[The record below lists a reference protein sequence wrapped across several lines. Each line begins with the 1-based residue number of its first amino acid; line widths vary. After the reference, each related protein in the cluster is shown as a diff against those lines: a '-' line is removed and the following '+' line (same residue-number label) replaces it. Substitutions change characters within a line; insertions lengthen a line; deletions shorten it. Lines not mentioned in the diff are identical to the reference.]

1 MDNTFRWEVS
11 RSAGPR
17 VALVTADTPAGE
29 GNNPLSD
36 NQVSTRDEPVWRPRL
51 LVIIASTRPGRV
63 GLPIGQ
69 WFAQQAE
76 AQGDFVVQVV
86 DLAELNLPFMDEPN
100 HPRLRAYTHQHTK
113 DWSATVNAA
122 DAIVLVMPEYNHG
135 YTAPLKN
142 AIDYLMHEWM
152 YKPVGFV
159 SYGGVSSGLRAV
171 QSLKPIL
178 SALKMVPIPEA
189 VPISLMNSPF
199 NESGELQPTD
209 QMNDAANGMLRAL
222 RTWVDTLRTPLQ
234 ANRNQ

>member
-1 MDNTFRWEVS
+1 MMSNAQEITQ
-11 RSAGPR
+11 
-17 VALVTADTPAGE
+17 DT
-29 GNNPLSD
+29 
-36 NQVSTRDEPVWRPRL
+36 PVWRPKL

-63 GLPIGQ
+63 GLPIGE
-69 WFAQQAE
+69 WFAEQAK
-76 AQGDFVVQVV
+76 AQGDFNVQVV

-122 DAIVLVMPEYNHG
+122 DAVVLVMPEYNHG

-171 QSLKPIL
+171 QGLKPIL
-178 SALKMVPIPEA
+178 SALKMIPIPEA
-189 VPISLMNSPF
+189 VPISLPQVAFSDQ
-199 NESGELQPTD
+199 GEVQASD
-209 QMNDAANGMLRAL
+209 QLNDAAAGMLKAL
-222 RTWVDTLRTPLQ
+222 RGWVTTLRPALQ
-234 ANRNQ
+234 QHRGE